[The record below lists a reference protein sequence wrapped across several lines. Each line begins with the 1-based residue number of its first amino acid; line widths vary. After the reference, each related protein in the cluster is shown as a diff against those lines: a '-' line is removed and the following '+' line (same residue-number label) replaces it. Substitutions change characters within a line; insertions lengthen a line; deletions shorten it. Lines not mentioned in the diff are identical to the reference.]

1 MISTMAGDR
10 IVICNSTD
18 ELRRMT
24 RWLWDGAAA
33 SGIPDDI
40 ASKLDLC
47 ANEAV
52 MNIIS
57 YAYPD
62 AGRREIT
69 LELNETPDGVSLVIR
84 DDGKPFNPLD
94 VPEPKLP
101 KSLDEALIGGLGVH
115 FIRRMMTRFEYQRA
129 DGFNVLSFE
138 VRRDRPVGNA

>member
-1 MISTMAGDR
+1 
-10 IVICNSTD
+10 
-18 ELRRMT
+18 
-24 RWLWDGAAA
+24 
-33 SGIPDDI
+33 
-40 ASKLDLC
+40 
-47 ANEAV
+47 
-52 MNIIS
+52 MNIIN

-115 FIRRMMTRFEYQRA
+115 FIRRMMTRSHYRRA

-138 VRRDRPVGNA
+138 VRRDRPAGNA